1 MYCLINGRGVFN
13 PQMKESIMA
22 NDPNTAPDKGKG
34 TEDTGTSQTEK
45 TWETLGFSSEEA
57 MAEAAKE
64 ATGLREK
71 VATAEAAVEKE
82 KSGRQKTDSAFM
94 RQTTELGE
102 LRKQL
107 KDAEAKAK
115 LPPEEEK
122 TDEELIESLSE
133 DDGKRF
139 DELLDKPE
147 NLELKKAV
155 ATGGAKA
162 MAEFIRSF
170 NKNAPLDFK
179 APVFASLKK
188 KKSDYV
194 AKNSIAN
201 MVKSLFEQEETTLK
215 NKLPA
220 TSPAGSPS
228 DRDTKTKKV
237 SAIGTVSASFYDGT
251 KPKG

>member
-1 MYCLINGRGVFN
+1 MGEVYLN
-13 PQMKESIMA
+13 PLTKESIMA

-34 TEDTGTSQTEK
+34 TEETGKSQKEK
-45 TWETLGFSSEEA
+45 TWETLGFSSEES
-57 MAEAAKE
+57 MVEAAKE

-82 KSGRQKTDSAFM
+82 KGSRQKTDSAFM

-115 LPPEEEK
+115 PPPEEEK
-122 TDEELIESLSE
+122 SDEEIIESLSE

-155 ATGGAKA
+155 QTGGAKA

-170 NKNAPLDFK
+170 NKNAPVDIK
-179 APVFASLKK
+179 APVFATLKK
-188 KKSDYV
+188 KKSDLV
-194 AKNSIAN
+194 QKSSIAN
-201 MVKSLFEQEETTLK
+201 MVKSLFEANETENR

-228 DRDTKTKKV
+228 DGDTKTKKV

>member
-1 MYCLINGRGVFN
+1 
-13 PQMKESIMA
+13 MA
-22 NDPNTAPDKGKG
+22 IDPKVVPDKGK
-34 TEDTGTSQTEK
+34 DTKEEGTSKETQK
-45 TWETLGFSSEEA
+45 WEELGFESEDA
-57 MAEAAKE
+57 MVDAAKE
-64 ATGLREK
+64 ATGLRSK
-71 VATAEAAVEKE
+71 VVVAETTA
-82 KSGRQKTDSAFM
+82 
-94 RQTTELGE
+94 
-102 LRKQL
+102 
-107 KDAEAKAK
+107 AEEKAK
-115 LPPEEEK
+115 REK
-122 TDEELIESLSE
+122 TSDEFRMQSTEVGNLRIRLKKLGAPTEVSRIKAEDEPTDEELIESLSTE
-133 DDGKRF
+133 DATHF
-139 DELLDKPE
+139 DEVLDKPE

-228 DRDTKTKKV
+228 DGDTKTKKV
-237 SAIGTVSASFYDGT
+237 SAIGTITAGFYDGT

>member
-1 MYCLINGRGVFN
+1 
-13 PQMKESIMA
+13 MA
-22 NDPNTAPDKGKG
+22 NDPNKSPDGNDKDVGKSKSENAWSG
-34 TEDTGTSQTEK
+34 
-45 TWETLGFSSEEA
+45 LGFADEA
-57 MAEAAKE
+57 EMVEAAKSAKTLKDEIE
-64 ATGLREK
+64 AKE
-71 VATAEAAVEKE
+71 VALEKE
-82 KSGRQKTDSAFM
+82 RSARTKQSDDFIRQSNEVGTLK
-94 RQTTELGE
+94 
-102 LRKQL
+102 KQL
-107 KDAEAKAK
+107 KDLEASKDASHSS
-115 LPPEEEK
+115 EEDK
-122 TDEELIESLSE
+122 TTDEELIESLSTE
-133 DDGKRF
+133 DATHF
-139 DELLDKPE
+139 DEVLDKPE

-201 MVKSLFEQEETTLK
+201 MVKSLFEQDETTLK
-215 NKLPA
+215 NKVPA

-228 DRDTKTKKV
+228 DGVTKTKKV
-237 SAIGTVSASFYDGT
+237 SAIGTVTAGFYDGT